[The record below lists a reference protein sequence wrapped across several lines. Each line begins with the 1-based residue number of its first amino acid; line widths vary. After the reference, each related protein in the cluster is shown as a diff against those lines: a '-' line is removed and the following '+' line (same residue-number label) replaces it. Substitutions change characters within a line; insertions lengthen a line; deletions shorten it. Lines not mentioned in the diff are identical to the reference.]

1 MFFVDI
7 YIKVCLCVSG
17 VLVVYEGSNNL
28 NVMLM
33 YIKCGWLYF
42 VWIYRYK

>member
-17 VLVVYEGSNNL
+17 VLVVYEGSNL